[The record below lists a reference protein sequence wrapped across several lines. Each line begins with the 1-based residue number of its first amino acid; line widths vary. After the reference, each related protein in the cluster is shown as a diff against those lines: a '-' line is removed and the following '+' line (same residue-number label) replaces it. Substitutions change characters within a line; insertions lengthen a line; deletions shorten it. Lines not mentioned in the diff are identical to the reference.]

1 MGKLIAM
8 LLKNTRTNMSV
19 KLSWSSQLE
28 IAVGSFM
35 GLVDRARAPR
45 EKSKRLKSFNFR
57 PILT

>member
-35 GLVDRARAPR
+35 GLVDRAPR

-57 PILT
+57 HILT

>member
-35 GLVDRARAPR
+35 GLVDRAPR